1 MKLSTLLLFE
11 LATVNTLGKCWRC
24 CALDRDCKEEDGF
37 MEGDLG
43 EKDIMEPIA
52 GKL

>member
-1 MKLSTLLLFE
+1 M
-11 LATVNTLGKCWRC
+11 
-24 CALDRDCKEEDGF
+24 DRDSKEESDF

-52 GKL
+52 GKLVTGGSRNASYRRMKVQ